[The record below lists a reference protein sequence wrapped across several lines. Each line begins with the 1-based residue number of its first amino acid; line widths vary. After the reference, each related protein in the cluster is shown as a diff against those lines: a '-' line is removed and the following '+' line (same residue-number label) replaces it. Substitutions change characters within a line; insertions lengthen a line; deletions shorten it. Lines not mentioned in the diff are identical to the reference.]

1 LACAAIRLDR
11 HREILR
17 CSFRHR
23 TPFDEQPVSVK
34 SDELD
39 FLQNRFPLET
49 RCYALLERASY
60 SSKEVSMVDLV
71 SQRLPEKMSADRA
84 QLDELFASTV
94 LAHVGLVVEGSAVV
108 FPTGFAVVGDD
119 IVIHGS
125 TGSRWMRALA
135 GQEVSVTVTKVDG
148 VIVARTAMLFGIF
161 EAVPADAKAAV
172 LEAMSDRII
181 PGRSGEV
188 RPSIRKELAAT
199 TVLALPIERW
209 SLRVSDGWP
218 EDEPED
224 MAGDAWAGR
233 VRFGSPD
240 ATLEPSPDLRQGIP
254 VPSSVEALLA
264 QPGRVA

>member
-1 LACAAIRLDR
+1 
-11 HREILR
+11 
-17 CSFRHR
+17 
-23 TPFDEQPVSVK
+23 
-34 SDELD
+34 
-39 FLQNRFPLET
+39 
-49 RCYALLERASY
+49 
-60 SSKEVSMVDLV
+60 MVDLV

-84 QLDELFASTV
+84 LLDELLASTV

-108 FPTGFAVVGDD
+108 FPTGFAVVENAV
-119 IVIHGS
+119 VIHGS

-148 VIVARTAMLFGIF
+148 VIVARTTFESSMLYRSAMLFGTF

-188 RPSIRKELAAT
+188 RPSSRKELAAT